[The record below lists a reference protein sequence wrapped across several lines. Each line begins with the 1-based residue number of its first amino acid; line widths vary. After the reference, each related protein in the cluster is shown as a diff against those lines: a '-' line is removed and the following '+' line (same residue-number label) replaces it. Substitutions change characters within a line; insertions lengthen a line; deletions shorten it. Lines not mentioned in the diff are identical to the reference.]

1 MPLPALGFFAW
12 FIQLFGTTFGAL
24 ATWLTTKFIYER
36 AIQITLVT
44 AFLVSASG
52 LFLTVSTTIKMSVL
66 ALRMSLPPVMAM
78 GAFFLPS
85 NLNQIIAAIVTIRV
99 TAALYR
105 WTVGVLAA
113 YLPQSPNVGLFGR
126 GISS

>member
-44 AFLVSASG
+44 AFLVAASG
-52 LFLTVSTTIKMSVL
+52 LFLTVSISIKTAVL
-66 ALRMSLPPVMAM
+66 ALRMSMPPVMVM
-78 GAFFLPS
+78 GTFFLPS
-85 NLNQIIAAIVTIRV
+85 NLNQIIATIVTIRV
-99 TAALYR
+99 AVALYR

-126 GISS
+126 GIGS